1 VIIEHRDETAARAAY
16 PAFVTTSVTLLSF
29 HAPRDVPGGR
39 PVLTIDR
46 HGSLPIGEVR
56 RVVERFG

>member
-1 VIIEHRDETAARAAY
+1 MIIEHRDETAARAAY

-29 HAPRDVPGGR
+29 HAPRDVPGG
-39 PVLTIDR
+39 LTIDR